1 MLLGHCLGYFS
12 HRCGKIPGQEEEKL
26 PFGSQ
31 VGGLLHHDADIKAPG
46 LEAAAHL
53 ASAVGK
59 E

>member
-1 MLLGHCLGYFS
+1 MLLGHCLRYFS
-12 HRCGKIPGQEEEKL
+12 RRCGKRPGQEEEKL
-26 PFGSQ
+26 SFASQ